1 MQTTLKTPRELVDVS
16 NLIFLLQDCLRRN
29 KPLESFPT
37 IFCGGWKWHMICYQL
52 WRIWQGTHWS
62 HEGNELIEP
71 FFPGSA
77 STVQMNHCLHCMKS
91 FSSTADW
98 N

>member
-1 MQTTLKTPRELVDVS
+1 MEGAYDLLLTLEDKA
-16 NLIFLLQDCLRRN
+16 
-29 KPLESFPT
+29 
-37 IFCGGWKWHMICYQL
+37 GYAY
-52 WRIWQGTHWS
+52 THWS